1 MTQRQAAKVIRVKS
15 FTLPPSLHRIN
26 PHLKN
31 ARKRKQASPVVILSP
46 SLQRINPHLGRAVAR
61 IARDGDEIVVVIPG
75 MKLHSEANMRC
86 DWIARSRIAKAQRSE
101 IAAIVSGHKPPPL
114 PVSVVIERSGPR
126 RLDSDNLA
134 ISAKHARDEIAKW
147 LGVDDGDESVAKWSV
162 VQKIGE
168 YAVSISVRGNA
179 FAAKG

>member
-1 MTQRQAAKVIRVKS
+1 MIWVKS
-15 FTLPPSLHRIN
+15 FTIPPSLQRIN
-26 PHLKN
+26 PHLKKT
-31 ARKRKQASPVVILSP
+31 RRRRQGSPVVILSP
-46 SLQRINPHLGRAVAR
+46 SLLRINPHLGRAVAR
-61 IARDGDEIVVVIPG
+61 IVRDGDEVVVTIPG
-75 MKLHSEANMRC
+75 MRLHSEANMRC

-147 LGVDDGDESVAKWSV
+147 LGVDDGDESVAKWTV
-162 VQKIGE
+162 VQKIGD
-168 YAVSISVRGNA
+168 YAVSISVRGGA
-179 FAAKG
+179 FAVMG

>member
-1 MTQRQAAKVIRVKS
+1 VTQKQAAKVIRVKS
-15 FTLPPSLHRIN
+15 FTLPPSLQRIN

-31 ARKRKQASPVVILSP
+31 ARKRKQASLVVILSP

-61 IARDGDEIVVVIPG
+61 IARDGDEIVAVIPG

-86 DWIARSRIAKAQRSE
+86 NWIARSRIAKAQRSE
-101 IAAIVSGHKPPPL
+101 VAAMVSGNKPPPL

-126 RLDSDNLA
+126 SLDSDNLT
-134 ISAKHARDEIAKW
+134 ISAKHVRDEIAKW
-147 LGVDDGDESVAKWSV
+147 LGVNDGDESVAKWSV